1 MWVCLLIYF
10 WLCWVFVVA
19 QAVSLAVVSR
29 GNALVVVHVFLIV
42 VASLVA
48 EHRLQS
54 MQALAVAA
62 LGLVVVAPRLQNTG
76 SVAAAHQL
84 RCPVA
89 HGILPDQGSKPRP
102 LCWQANSQP
111 LTTRELCSTSAIRD
125 LTSLFS
131 PMLPALSFTDFL
143 PLKLFL
149 NHLKPI
155 SPI

>member
-54 MQALAVAA
+54 MQGLAVAA
-62 LGLVVVAPRLQNTG
+62 LGLVVVAPRLQNTSSEVVG
-76 SVAAAHQL
+76 S
-84 RCPVA
+84 
-89 HGILPDQGSKPRP
+89 
-102 LCWQANSQP
+102 SQ
-111 LTTRELCSTSAIRD
+111 TRD
-125 LTSLFS
+125 
-131 PMLPALSFTDFL
+131 
-143 PLKLFL
+143 
-149 NHLKPI
+149 
-155 SPI
+155 